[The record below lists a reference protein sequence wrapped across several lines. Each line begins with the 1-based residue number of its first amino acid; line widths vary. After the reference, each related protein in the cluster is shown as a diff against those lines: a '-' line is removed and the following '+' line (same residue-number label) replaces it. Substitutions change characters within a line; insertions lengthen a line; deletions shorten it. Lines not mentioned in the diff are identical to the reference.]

1 MRPSLQFKDWDV
13 NCGVQLLDFKC
24 LSLLCEINSHQVY
37 SFCFLTWQPTDVCGS
52 SATLLAVHLTR
63 ITTAPSQR
71 LSNKCSRRPIHTWLC
86 ATEADLGPLNF
97 GLATAWRRPLLEMNG
112 DILWTQQRSSGVRS
126 ERKKVCSS
134 SCCL

>member
-52 SATLLAVHLTR
+52 SATLLAVHFAR
-63 ITTAPSQR
+63 TTIGPCSVYPTSIAR
-71 LSNKCSRRPIHTWLC
+71 LEATSRRHSHTWHR
-86 ATEADLGPLNF
+86 AIEADFGPLNF
-97 GLATAWRRPLLEMNG
+97 GLATAWRKATTRDEWRHIVDTAML
-112 DILWTQQRSSGVRS
+112 QRSM
-126 ERKKVCSS
+126 
-134 SCCL
+134 L